1 MENSKR
7 LATQK
12 FSVELKR
19 AKKKWRENFEKNFST
34 KSSKQRIEG
43 GVGKCL
49 KQPLELFYKRRSS

>member
-7 LATQK
+7 LVTQK

-19 AKKKWRENFEKNFST
+19 VKKWRENFEKNFST

>member
-7 LATQK
+7 LVTQK

-19 AKKKWRENFEKNFST
+19 VKKWRENFEKIFST

-43 GVGKCL
+43 GVGKCQ